1 MIKFDPTTIYNRVVD
16 KLQQDP
22 NWKVIINNSVV
33 SALIKSNAEVNA
45 ETARYAEYL
54 FKESRW
60 DTAQNPSSVLSMAN
74 MMGYQPK
81 RKISARGRLY
91 VSLDPKTHLVGKAI
105 PYDSFKKLAEN
116 NTITSSTSGWFA
128 NVYSPISIN
137 SSCTVTDSKGN
148 SYIVTGA
155 ASLDSNYYATHVDIM
170 QGVKKSVF
178 IDIDTIRNTA
188 TFSKLDPY
196 VYIPV
201 KINNVEN
208 ASNLSSAGFLKVYIV
223 YPNKSDDNFDYTE
236 YRVVESLLLSSAAD
250 HDCELYNDLYNQNL
264 FYLKFNNDLYNGVV
278 LDLSQ
283 NSSILG
289 IRIDYVES
297 LGAAGNVDNLFEN
310 FTLTD
315 LKANDSMSIKLY
327 GVNYTAIN
335 GGEDEESIASIK
347 KNTVKSYTKYFSIG
361 TKEAYEKAILN
372 TQFNI
377 DGIGIIKP
385 KKVQVYGSLKDNI
398 PVTKISFIGS
408 GLEDLSSLSAD
419 INPYAKVTEALNTYL
434 VRLKSPQ
441 DILEFEPPEYTSFAV
456 GLDCTISNGASTEL
470 LSLQDSI
477 VDYIDSQWGPNSN
490 AIDFG
495 NNFISSKLIKGVMD
509 LYDDVT
515 SVDVNVEA
523 VAKLNWNN
531 AKIIVTNADAL
542 TGDVSEEGVI
552 HTCRIPFDFSSTFLG
567 EETNRGFKDFRIG
580 ANYTMRIDV
589 MYKKPLSLS
598 NTQSLHKTIFIEDTR
613 SIGDTTGFVAICN
626 TNNIWASNV
635 LEDGVKNYTD
645 VSSVSKIDSTAVYQ
659 VDYEQ
664 SVLNDNSF
672 LALKNNISIGK
683 IATRLATTSAGA
695 LDNFIIYYSGD
706 YTANSSGRIGSGW
719 FEFTF
724 DDIYSVLRT
733 FSLYDAN
740 LASDLKKCPLYA
752 LKCGVANSK
761 TFESFK
767 NIVYKYVD
775 IYVCMR
781 PIDSDLVLNKASAIN
796 NYQMNRSKE
805 VLYIDSYDTK
815 VYDANNSVTNLTV
828 DKRSRFIDV
837 NCSYED
843 N

>member
-81 RKISARGRLY
+81 RKISARGLLY
-91 VSLDPKTHLVGKAI
+91 VSLDPKTHLVGKTI
-105 PYDSFKKLAEN
+105 PFDSFKKLEDGSQV
-116 NTITSSTSGWFA
+116 TSSTSGWFA
-128 NVYSPISIN
+128 NTYSPISIN
-137 SSCTVTDSKGN
+137 SSCAVTDSKGN

-155 ASLDSNYYATHVDIM
+155 SSLDSNKYITSVDIM

-201 KINNVEN
+201 KIDNVEN
-208 ASNLSSAGFLKVYIV
+208 ASNLSSAGFLKVYVV
-223 YPNKSDDNFDYTE
+223 YPGNGDNFEYRE

-250 HDCELYNDLYNQNL
+250 NDCELYNDLYNQNL

-297 LGAAGNVDNLFEN
+297 LGASGNVDNLFEN

-315 LKANDSMSIKLY
+315 LKANDSMSVKLY

-377 DGIGIIKP
+377 DDIGIIKP

-419 INPYAKVTEALNTYL
+419 IDPYAKVTEALNTYL

-456 GLDCTISNGASTEL
+456 GLECSISNGASTEL
-470 LSLQDSI
+470 LSLQDNI
-477 VDYIDSQWGPNSN
+477 VDYIDSQWGPNSD

-531 AKIIVTNADAL
+531 ADIIIADADAAN
-542 TGDVSEEGVI
+542 GSASEEGVI
-552 HTCRIPFDFSSTFLG
+552 HTCRLKFDFSSTFLG
-567 EETNRGFKDFRIG
+567 EETYKGFKDHRIG
-580 ANYTMRIDV
+580 ANYTMRIDI

-598 NTQSLHKTIFIEDTR
+598 NTQSLHKTIFVEETR
-613 SIGDTTGFVAICN
+613 KDRNITGFSAV
-626 TNNIWASNV
+626 
-635 LEDGVKNYTD
+635 
-645 VSSVSKIDSTAVYQ
+645 VSKSKLWDERIFKNSIK
-659 VDYEQ
+659 DYEDLPTVVEMGSSAVHQ
-664 SVLNDNSF
+664 IDYEPAVLSDNAF
-672 LALKNNISIGK
+672 LSLKNKISVEK
-683 IATRLATTSAGA
+683 IATRSASSSAGA
-695 LDNFIIYYSGD
+695 LDDFLIYFSGD

-733 FSLYDAN
+733 FSLYDTS
-740 LASDLKKCPLYA
+740 LAEDLKQCPLYA
-752 LKCGVANSK
+752 LKCGVANSNV
-761 TFESFK
+761 FDAFK
-767 NIVYKYVD
+767 SIVSRYVD

-781 PIDSDLVLNKASAIN
+781 PIDSDLILNKASDIN

-815 VYDANNSVTNLTV
+815 VQDNSNNVTNLTI
-828 DKRSRFIDV
+828 DKRSRYIDV

>member
-91 VSLDPKTHLVGKAI
+91 VSLDPKTHLVGKTI
-105 PYDSFKKLAEN
+105 PIDSFEKLKDGSQV
-116 NTITSSTSGWFA
+116 TSSTSGWFA
-128 NVYSPISIN
+128 NTYSPISIN
-137 SSCTVTDSKGN
+137 SSCAVTDSKGN

-155 ASLDSNYYATHVDIM
+155 SSLDSNKYITSVDIM

-201 KINNVEN
+201 KIDNVEN
-208 ASNLSSAGFLKVYIV
+208 ASNLSSASFLKVYIV
-223 YPNKSDDNFDYTE
+223 YPGDNDNFKYRE

-250 HDCELYNDLYNQNL
+250 YDCELYNDLYNQNL

-297 LGAAGNVDNLFEN
+297 LGASGNVDNLFEN

-315 LKANDSMSIKLY
+315 LKVDDSMSVKLY

-377 DGIGIIKP
+377 DDIGIIKP

-419 INPYAKVTEALNTYL
+419 IDPYAKVTEALNTYL

-456 GLDCTISNGASTEL
+456 GLECTISNGASTEL

-477 VDYIDSQWGPNSN
+477 VDYIDSQWGPNSD

-531 AKIIVTNADAL
+531 ADIIIADADAANGS
-542 TGDVSEEGVI
+542 TSEEGVI
-552 HTCRIPFDFSSTFLG
+552 HTCRLKFDFSSTFLG
-567 EETNRGFKDFRIG
+567 EETYKGFKDHRIG
-580 ANYTMRIDV
+580 ANYTMRIDI

-598 NTQSLHKTIFIEDTR
+598 NTQSLHKTIFIEETR
-613 SIGDTTGFVAICN
+613 TDRNMTGFSAVISRSKLWGESLFKN
-626 TNNIWASNV
+626 S
-635 LEDGVKNYTD
+635 VK
-645 VSSVSKIDSTAVYQ
+645 
-659 VDYEQ
+659 DYEDLPNVVEMGSSAVHQ
-664 SVLNDNSF
+664 IDYEPAVLSDNAF
-672 LALKNNISIGK
+672 LSLKNKISVEK
-683 IATRLATTSAGA
+683 IATRSASSSAGA
-695 LDNFIIYYSGD
+695 LDDFLIYFSGD

-733 FSLYDAN
+733 FSLYDTS
-740 LASDLKKCPLYA
+740 LAEDLKQCPLYA
-752 LKCGVANSK
+752 LKCGVANSNV
-761 TFESFK
+761 FDAFK
-767 NIVYKYVD
+767 SIVSRYVD

-781 PIDSDLVLNKASAIN
+781 PIDSDLILNKASDIN

-815 VYDANNSVTNLTV
+815 VQDNSNNVTNLTI
-828 DKRSRFIDV
+828 DKRSRYIDV